1 MIAATRLFAAVVL
14 AYALSSGTLPVE
26 LRLGLGLLACL
37 VAISTLSEGA
47 ASVRPPVLV
56 VLVVLL
62 GASAL
67 RYYEA
72 VANHHFVLTYTS
84 VLFLVASTGR
94 DDQADTLRWGAAR
107 LIGALMGIAFFQKL
121 AAPEYLNGSYFA
133 YLIDIGALG
142 WPGATVCPAC
152 EERVAANSETVFA
165 FIANPPRGGERLEL
179 VAVVG
184 QSTETVWLI
193 ARALA
198 GAVLLMELWL
208 GCVYLWAPTHR
219 SARLTLA
226 IFALGLLLMRAEC
239 VFGSLVCVL
248 GIAAEGDEPSWERTA
263 MIVAWCAFMGLLVLT
278 RI

>member
-1 MIAATRLFAAVVL
+1 MSTATRLFAAVVL
-14 AYALSSGTLPVE
+14 AYALSSGTLPLE

-37 VAISTLSEGA
+37 AATSTLSEGA
-47 ASVRPPVLV
+47 AAVRPPVFGA
-56 VLVVLL
+56 LVVLL

-72 VANHHFVLTYTS
+72 VANHHFVLTYAS
-84 VLFLVASTGR
+84 VLFLVSSTGR
-94 DDQADTLRWGAAR
+94 RDDAETLRWGAAR
-107 LIGALMGIAFFQKL
+107 LIAGLMGIAFFQKL
-121 AAPEYLNGSYFA
+121 AAPEYLDGSYFA

-142 WPGATVCPAC
+142 WPGSTICPAC
-152 EERVAANSETVFA
+152 EERVASNSEAVYA
-165 FIANPPRGGERLEL
+165 FIIEPPRGGERLEL
-179 VAVVG
+179 APVVG
-184 QSTETVWLI
+184 QTTATVWFI

-198 GAVLLMELWL
+198 GLVLVLELWL

-226 IFALGLLLMRAEC
+226 IFAVGLLLMRAEC

-248 GIAAEGDEPSWERTA
+248 GIAAEGEESSWERAA
-263 MIVAWCAFMGLLVLT
+263 MIAVWCAFMVLLLLT